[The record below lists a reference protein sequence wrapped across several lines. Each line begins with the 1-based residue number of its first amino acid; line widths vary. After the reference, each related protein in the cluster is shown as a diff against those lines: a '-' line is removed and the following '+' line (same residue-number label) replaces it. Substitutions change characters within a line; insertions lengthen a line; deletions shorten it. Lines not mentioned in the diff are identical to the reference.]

1 MLPEH
6 RMPDTDRIFLDA
18 LERFERPLIRFAQT
32 YTREIEDA
40 RDVVQDVF
48 LKLSQN
54 LHLIDMERIAPWL
67 FTTCRNRALDLHRRN
82 RRLVAMD
89 IEALELEADPIAGPL
104 ESLEASETSA
114 ALHKMINELP
124 AKQRQAVW
132 LKFITNLSY
141 QEISQVMQTS
151 IGNVGYLIHHG
162 VAAMRIKW
170 KAAEAVR

>member
-1 MLPEH
+1 
-6 RMPDTDRIFLDA
+6 MPDTDRIFLDA
-18 LERFERPLIRFAQT
+18 LERYERPLIRFAQT
-32 YTREIEDA
+32 YTRELEDA

-54 LHLIDMERIAPWL
+54 IHLIDTERLAPWL
-67 FTTCRNRALDLHRRN
+67 FTTCRNRALDLYRKN

-89 IEALELEADPIAGPL
+89 TETLELETDTVSDPS
-104 ESLEASETSA
+104 ENMEAAETTA
-114 ALHKMINELP
+114 ALHKMISELP

-141 QEISQVMQTS
+141 QEISQVMETS